1 MARSILEMLRIK
13 ISGLESSMLFNNLTA
28 IREACSF
35 VAQSL
40 RLNVFRNTVPSRRAV
55 SVRAYPNTV
64 SNFSTPTFALL
75 IGSYHRYNNL
85 AGMMLCVK
93 SKDSKRINIVEV
105 FAPSNDVSGYII
117 HERHDDRIRKADS
130 YSAEV
135 PGRPQDMLKQA
146 L

>member
-1 MARSILEMLRIK
+1 
-13 ISGLESSMLFNNLTA
+13 MLFNNLA
-28 IREACSF
+28 ANRDACSF

-85 AGMMLCVK
+85 AGMILCGK
-93 SKDSKRINIVEV
+93 SKERKCSNIVEV
-105 FAPSNDVSGYII
+105 FTPSNVILEYVTPSDIMI
-117 HERHDDRIRKADS
+117 E
-130 YSAEV
+130 SAKLIAT
-135 PGRPQDMLKQA
+135 PQRSQVDLKTC
-146 L
+146 

>member
-13 ISGLESSMLFNNLTA
+13 ISGLESSMLSNNLTA
-28 IREACSF
+28 IRDACFF

-85 AGMMLCVK
+85 AGMILCGK
-93 SKDSKRINIVEV
+93 SKERKCSNIVEV
-105 FAPSNDVSGYII
+105 FTPSNVIFN
-117 HERHDDRIRKADS
+117 
-130 YSAEV
+130 
-135 PGRPQDMLKQA
+135 MLLRA
-146 L
+146 TS